1 MQKLRFAC
9 LPVLA
14 ILLFVF
20 MAQAAASQE
29 GGSCTPK
36 FTIYSAE
43 MFEATAG
50 SSIEIDVAVK
60 NTGACAGSTVV
71 IAEVP
76 EGWNKT
82 KIVTDT
88 LQPGGSYI
96 SSIKITLPEDA
107 KSSIVNLIAPGA
119 NVSPIKIIIGGIIP
133 EENASQ
139 ANVTPEKENETQ
151 PPAVNITPIMP
162 IKNDT
167 VIAPQENVQPQQ
179 NETQPVQNQPAGS
192 VTGLVTSN
200 PSAQIAIFA
209 ILVFGAGYLA
219 SRIKSEGF
227 RYRFKR

>member
-219 SRIKSEGF
+219 SRIKREGF
-227 RYRFKR
+227 RYRFRK